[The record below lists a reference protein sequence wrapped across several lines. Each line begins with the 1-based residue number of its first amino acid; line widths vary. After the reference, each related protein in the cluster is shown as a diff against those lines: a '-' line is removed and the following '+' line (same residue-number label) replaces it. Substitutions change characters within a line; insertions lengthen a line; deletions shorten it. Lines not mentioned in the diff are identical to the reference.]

1 MSFQGIVFELGA
13 CTLTEFDPDGVLTAQ
28 VDGLGAEP
36 RTEPYE
42 LHHAFGFAARPEDP
56 ETGPNGEAIEGRAC
70 NLLVGRDG
78 TEAHAW
84 LAADPRFVENFPPLK
99 KGSSAQYCARKSFFL
114 LDGEDGTATLY
125 AEYPDGSTAHLCT
138 IGVDGNGDPILEL
151 VHGEGMALTFIDG
164 KGILKNA
171 AGDAY
176 VEVGASGIV
185 LNGNVKITGTLEC
198 NGASITTIGDVVSK
212 TGVSLSLHPHP
223 TAMGPSGP
231 PTPTPTP

>member
-13 CTLTEFDPDGVLTAQ
+13 CTLTEFDQDGVLTAQ
-28 VDGLGAEP
+28 VDGLGDEP

-42 LHHAFGFAARPEDP
+42 LHHPFGFAARPEDP
-56 ETGPNGEAIEGRAC
+56 ETGPNGEILEGKAC

-84 LAADPRFVENFPPLK
+84 LAADPRFVENFPPLA
-99 KGSSAQYCARKSFFL
+99 KGSSVQYCAKPSFDL
-114 LDGEDGTATLY
+114 HNGEDGTKTIY
-125 AEYPDGSTAHLCT
+125 VEVGDSAHLVT
-138 IGVDGNGDPILEL
+138 IGLDGNGAPIVEV
-151 VHGEGMALTFIDG
+151 VHSAGMALTLLDG
-164 KGILKNA
+164 KAILKNA

-212 TGVSLSLHPHP
+212 TGVSLSMHPHP

-231 PTPTPTP
+231 PTPTP